1 MMTHHWE
8 ILVLQATNQLYFQ
21 IWHLPATTLNAIL
34 TGALIESALESF
46 IWVHLM
52 TVAGVAGTYTLSML
66 FLASTVNASEFLKSK
81 VLSID
86 RKFEG
91 DGVLSSIMTMSSLR
105 VMPGAPN
112 LVYNLVLPHIKSIK
126 MWQVLAGSLFGQA
139 PLDYCFTK
147 AG

>member
-1 MMTHHWE
+1 
-8 ILVLQATNQLYFQ
+8 
-21 IWHLPATTLNAIL
+21 
-34 TGALIESALESF
+34 
-46 IWVHLM
+46 M
-52 TVAGVAGTYTLSML
+52 TVVGVAGTYTLSML
-66 FLASTVNASEFLKSK
+66 FLASTVNASQFLKSK